1 MNNRRLQTYPALL
14 FALLTLT
21 ILYFPT
27 DLIAGESYFQTNLVS
42 SVPGMAKTT
51 DPNMINPWG
60 VSQGSATFL
69 WVSDQGKNVAT
80 LYSGDG
86 TAANLVVSVPTF
98 GSNPF
103 VQGPTGQVFNG
114 TTGFD
119 ISTSGSATVPSLF
132 IFDKLNGT
140 ISGWNP
146 GSTGGLGSSVI
157 AVNNNGLG
165 DIYTGLAL
173 ASMNGNS
180 ALYAADFKS
189 GGGVDVFNS
198 SFGSTGTLMDPNA
211 PSGYAPYNV
220 EAIGNSLFVAYSQVG
235 SNGLPVIQQG
245 DGFIG
250 MYNLSTGVWSTLT
263 SGGALNVPWG
273 MALAPSQFGAFSNDL
288 LIGNFGN
295 GEINAFNPVTG
306 AFVGTLDGLNG
317 MPLTNDFLWS
327 LYFGNGAKGF
337 SSDTLY
343 FTAGI
348 DNQREGLLG
357 EINVSPEPAPLLL
370 LASGL
375 LIVGLKRRLAAEP

>member
-1 MNNRRLQTYPALL
+1 
-14 FALLTLT
+14 
-21 ILYFPT
+21 
-27 DLIAGESYFQTNLVS
+27 
-42 SVPGMAKTT
+42 MAKTT

-132 IFDKLNGT
+132 IFDNLNGT

-220 EAIGNSLFVAYSQVG
+220 EAIGSSLFVAYSQVG

>member
-132 IFDKLNGT
+132 IFDNLNGT